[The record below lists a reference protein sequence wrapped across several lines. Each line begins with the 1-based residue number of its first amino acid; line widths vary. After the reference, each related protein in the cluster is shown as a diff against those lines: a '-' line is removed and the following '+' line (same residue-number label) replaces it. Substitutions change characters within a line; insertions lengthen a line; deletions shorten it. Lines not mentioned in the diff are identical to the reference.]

1 MNARPSPAEHLPLAP
16 HVFQILL
23 ALLDGDLHGYSILKD
38 IARRTD
44 GEMVLGTSTVYAALK
59 RMAAS
64 GLLSEVAGPAE
75 DESGGPPRQYYRITE
90 LGRSV
95 AREEGLRIR
104 RLHGMVTESSL
115 FDALGAPAA
124 AEERP

>member
-1 MNARPSPAEHLPLAP
+1 MNAPLNPGDHLPLAP

-23 ALLDGDLHGYSILKD
+23 SLLDGDLHGYSILKD

-59 RMAAS
+59 RMAAA
-64 GLLSEVAGPAE
+64 GLLSEADGPAE
-75 DESGGPPRQYYRITE
+75 DESGGPPRQYYRITA

-104 RLHGMVTESSL
+104 KLHGMVAASSL
-115 FDALGAPAA
+115 FDALGTPAG

>member
-1 MNARPSPAEHLPLAP
+1 MNAPAASGHLPLAP

-23 ALLDGDLHGYSILKD
+23 SLLDGDLHGYSILKD

-64 GLLSEVAGPAE
+64 GLLTEVDGPRE
-75 DESGGPPRQYYRITE
+75 DGSGGPPRQYYRITE
-90 LGRSV
+90 RGRSV
-95 AREEGLRIR
+95 AREEGLRVR
-104 RLHGMVTESSL
+104 RLHGMVARSSL
-115 FDALGAPAA
+115 FDALREPTG

>member
-1 MNARPSPAEHLPLAP
+1 MNARRSPAEHLPLSP

-23 ALLDGDLHGYSILKD
+23 SLLHADLHGYSILKD

-64 GLLSEVAGPAE
+64 GLLSDVAGPAE

-104 RLHGMVTESSL
+104 KLHGMVTAGAL
-115 FDALGAPAA
+115 LGPLGAPAG

>member
-1 MNARPSPAEHLPLAP
+1 MTAPLSPGDHLPLAP

-23 ALLDGDLHGYSILKD
+23 SMLDGDQHGYSILKD

-59 RMAAS
+59 RLAAS
-64 GLLSEVAGPAE
+64 GLLSEVDGRAE
-75 DESGGPPRQYYRITE
+75 DGSGGPPRQYYRLTE

-95 AREEGLRIR
+95 ARAEGRRIG
-104 RLHGMVTESSL
+104 RLQGMVAESSL
-115 FDALGAPAA
+115 FGPFGSPAG

>member
-1 MNARPSPAEHLPLAP
+1 

-23 ALLDGDLHGYSILKD
+23 SLLDGDLHGYSILKD
-38 IARRTD
+38 IVRRTD
-44 GEMVLGTSTVYAALK
+44 GEMHLGTSTVYAALK

-64 GLLSEVAGPAE
+64 GLLTEVEGPRE
-75 DESGGPPRQYYRITE
+75 DESGGPPRQYYRLTE
-90 LGRSV
+90 RGRSA

-104 RLHGMVTESSL
+104 KLHGMVAQSSL
-115 FDALGAPAA
+115 LDPFGAPAG